1 MPPMNE
7 MRSTSEACIFIYMNT
22 QLAEWD
28 YMFKGLI
35 IVDCLS
41 NAFSDENPSNLLAW
55 SEDFKYIVQII

>member
-7 MRSTSEACIFIYMNT
+7 MRSTSAACIFIYMNT

-28 YMFKGLI
+28 YIFKGLI

-41 NAFSDENPSNLLAW
+41 NAFSDENPSTLLA
-55 SEDFKYIVQII
+55 

>member
-1 MPPMNE
+1 MNE

-28 YMFKGLI
+28 YIHVFKGLI

-41 NAFSDENPSNLLAW
+41 NAFSDENPSILLA
-55 SEDFKYIVQII
+55 